1 MIVTGTARHVWAF
14 SNRAHRKSDIV
25 ATRQLPATTMFR
37 LFCFSIIAAL
47 VGLPA
52 RAADLVATVAA
63 VKPSIVGIGTSLPTR
78 SPAVIFFGTG
88 WVTGDGYS
96 IITNAHVVSNAIK
109 ADQKE
114 SLGIVIAGEGNAI
127 TFRAA
132 IVVGV
137 DAEHDLAH
145 LRVQGGPPLPAL
157 KLGDSA
163 TMREGRELAL
173 TGFPLGMVLGLHH
186 VTHRAT
192 LSAITP
198 IIIPSLGARQLDA
211 RAITQLA
218 RPFDIFQLDGTA
230 YPGNSGS
237 PVYDPAD
244 GVVYAVIN
252 MGFVKGF
259 KEAAIT
265 NPSGISYAIPGR
277 YVQALL
283 QRPAQQ

>member
-1 MIVTGTARHVWAF
+1 MPIRLLCLCWAMVF
-14 SNRAHRKSDIV
+14 WLA
-25 ATRQLPATTMFR
+25 PA
-37 LFCFSIIAAL
+37 A
-47 VGLPA
+47 
-52 RAADLVATVAA
+52 AADLSATIAA
-63 VKPSIVGIGTSLPTR
+63 VKPAVVAIGTSLPTR

-96 IITNAHVVSNAIK
+96 IITNAHVVHNAIK

-114 SLGIVIAGEGNAI
+114 SLGIVVAGEGNAI

-132 IVVGV
+132 NVVGL
-137 DAEHDLAH
+137 DPDHDLAH
-145 LRVQGGPPLPAL
+145 LRLAGGPPLPAL
-157 KLGDSA
+157 KLGDSG
-163 TMREGRELAL
+163 TLREGRELAL

-186 VTHRAT
+186 VTHRAL

-211 RAITQLA
+211 RAIVQLA

-259 KEAAIT
+259 KESAIT
-265 NPSGISYAIPGR
+265 SPSGISYAIPGR

-283 QRPAQQ
+283 QRAAQQ

>member
-1 MIVTGTARHVWAF
+1 
-14 SNRAHRKSDIV
+14 V
-25 ATRQLPATTMFR
+25 ATLQLPAIAMPLR
-37 LFCFSIIAAL
+37 LFCLCLSLLLGNAA
-47 VGLPA
+47 A

-63 VKPSIVGIGTSLPTR
+63 VKPSVVGIGTSLPTR

-114 SLGIVIAGEGNAI
+114 SLGIVIAGEGNTIA
-127 TFRAA
+127 FRPAA
-132 IVVGV
+132 VVAV

-145 LRVQGGPPLPAL
+145 MRVTGGPPLPAL
-157 KLGDSA
+157 RLGDSA
-163 TMREGRELAL
+163 TLREGRELAL

-198 IIIPSLGARQLDA
+198 IIIPSIGARQLDA

-259 KEAAIT
+259 KESAISS
-265 NPSGISYAIPGR
+265 PSGISYAIPGR

-283 QRPAQQ
+283 QRTAQ

>member
-1 MIVTGTARHVWAF
+1 MPI
-14 SNRAHRKSDIV
+14 
-25 ATRQLPATTMFR
+25 R
-37 LFCFSIIAAL
+37 LLCLCFSLFFAL
-47 VGLPA
+47 EPA
-52 RAADLVATVAA
+52 RAADLSTTIAA
-63 VKPSIVGIGTSLPTR
+63 VKPSIVAIGTSLPTR

-88 WVTGDGYS
+88 WVTGDGLS
-96 IITNAHVVSNAIK
+96 VITNAHVVSNAIK

-114 SLGIVIAGEGNAI
+114 SLGIVIAGEGNTIA
-127 TFRAA
+127 FRAA
-132 IVVGV
+132 TLAGV
-137 DAEHDLAH
+137 DPDHDLAH
-145 LRVQGGPPLPAL
+145 LRLAGGPPLPAL

-163 TMREGRELAL
+163 TLREGRELAL

-198 IIIPSLGARQLDA
+198 IIIPSIGARQLDA
-211 RAITQLA
+211 RAIVQLA

-244 GVVYAVIN
+244 GTVYAVIN

-277 YVQALL
+277 YVSALL
-283 QRPAQQ
+283 QRAAQ

>member
-1 MIVTGTARHVWAF
+1 MLIRLLCLSLALMAGMV
-14 SNRAHRKSDIV
+14 
-25 ATRQLPATTMFR
+25 PA
-37 LFCFSIIAAL
+37 A
-47 VGLPA
+47 
-52 RAADLVATVAA
+52 AADLSATIAA

-78 SPAVIFFGTG
+78 QPAVIFFGTG

-114 SLGIVIAGEGNAI
+114 SLGVVIAGEGNAI
-127 TFRAA
+127 SFRSATLVA
-132 IVVGV
+132 T
-137 DAEHDLAH
+137 DPEHDLAH
-145 LRVQGGPPLPAL
+145 LRLNGGAPLPAL
-157 KLGDSA
+157 KLGDSN
-163 TMREGRELAL
+163 TLREGRELAL

-186 VTHRAT
+186 VTHRAM

-198 IIIPSLGARQLDA
+198 IIIPSIGARQLDA
-211 RAITQLA
+211 RAIVQLA

-252 MGFVKGF
+252 MGFVKGY

-265 NPSGISYAIPGR
+265 SPSGISYAIPGR

-283 QRPAQQ
+283 QRAAQQ

>member
-1 MIVTGTARHVWAF
+1 MLI
-14 SNRAHRKSDIV
+14 
-25 ATRQLPATTMFR
+25 R
-37 LFCFSIIAAL
+37 LFCLCLAVSGML
-47 VGLPA
+47 LPA

-63 VKPSIVGIGTSLPTR
+63 VKPSVVGIGTSLPTR

-127 TFRAA
+127 AFRPATLVA
-132 IVVGV
+132 V
-137 DAEHDLAH
+137 DPDHDLAH
-145 LRVQGGPPLPAL
+145 LRLAGGPPLPAL

-163 TMREGRELAL
+163 TLREGRDLAM

-186 VTHRAT
+186 VTHRAM

-198 IIIPSLGARQLDA
+198 IIIPSIGARQLDA

-283 QRPAQQ
+283 QRTAQ